1 MMAERT
7 DISAPK
13 WNFKSTNTLEDNLT
27 LGSSVLMPCISLPVP
42 RAGITEGPGLESPG
56 CD

>member
-1 MMAERT
+1 MAERT